1 MFEYKQMCKGI
12 SFPMPTNT
20 ALGSDHTVR
29 DNEAGVEVSLHVP
42 LHKFSPTKHCETNV
56 WQICYS
62 MPLISSFFIVS

>member
-20 ALGSDHTVR
+20 ALGSDR
-29 DNEAGVEVSLHVP
+29 YEAGVEVSLHVP

-56 WQICYS
+56 WQICNS